1 MKSRAGLYRKGREE
15 RKGRRNS
22 KFFLSFA
29 SLASFAVKPGSGF
42 QRKWAVWFLL
52 FIHAVVL
59 LAGFIAPYSFETQER
74 LSPYVPPTRVHF
86 FDCGGKFHLRPFIY
100 VTKTA
105 ENDPTVYRP
114 DCSQPARIG
123 FFIRGDAYTLLG
135 TFHSNRHL
143 FGVEAAPARPAGLF
157 LMGTDG
163 FGRDQFSRMLYG
175 GQVSLLAGFVAA
187 ALSVIAGLFL
197 GSIAGMYGGF
207 IDDLAMRIAEIFI
220 TVPWFYL
227 LIAVRA
233 FLPLQIS
240 PVTAFLLVV
249 GVIGMV
255 GWGRPAR
262 LVRGVVLAERERNF
276 VLAAR
281 GFGAS
286 KAYLLRRHLMP
297 LTFRVLLTQ
306 MTVLIP
312 QFILAEVI
320 LSFLG
325 LGIGEPFPSWGNML
339 AQAQQYHVLVSYWW
353 MLLPGLIPV
362 PVFLAYHSLAE
373 TLQERVKS
381 NI

>member
-1 MKSRAGLYRKGREE
+1 MNLKSIFIRSDPSPA
-15 RKGRRNS
+15 
-22 KFFLSFA
+22 
-29 SLASFAVKPGSGF
+29 KPAGSGF
-42 QRKWAVWFLL
+42 LNLKSRQIKSLWFLL
-52 FIHAVVL
+52 AIHAVVL
-59 LAGFIAPYSFETQER
+59 LAGFLAPYSFETQER
-74 LSPYVPPTRVHF
+74 LHPYAPPTRVHF
-86 FDCGGKFHLRPFIY
+86 VDCRGEFHLRPFIY
-100 VTKTA
+100 LTKMA
-105 ENDPTVYRP
+105 EGNLIEYTP
-114 DCSQPARIG
+114 DCSQPARIK
-123 FFIRGDAYTLLG
+123 FLTQGDPYTLLG
-135 TFHSNRHL
+135 IVHSRRHL
-143 FGVEAAPARPAGLF
+143 FGVEAPAGLF

-163 FGRDQFSRMLYG
+163 FGRDQFSRLLYG
-175 GQVSLLAGFVAA
+175 GQVSLFAGFVAA

-207 IDDLAMRIAEIFI
+207 IDDLAMRVAEIFI
-220 TVPWFYL
+220 TIPWFYL

-249 GVIGMV
+249 AVVGMV

-306 MTVLIP
+306 MTVLVP

-353 MLLPGLIPV
+353 MLLPGLLPI

>member
-1 MKSRAGLYRKGREE
+1 MNRQSSLNHSDSLLRLEFHT
-15 RKGRRNS
+15 
-22 KFFLSFA
+22 KFRLT
-29 SLASFAVKPGSGF
+29 
-42 QRKWAVWFLL
+42 WAIWFLVAV
-52 FIHAVVL
+52 HAVVV
-59 LAGFIAPYSFETQER
+59 LAGFIAPYSFEAQER
-74 LSPYVPPTRVHF
+74 DYPYAPPTRLHF
-86 FDCGGKFHLRPFIY
+86 VDCSGKFHFRPFVY
-100 VTKTA
+100 VTKAA
-105 ENDPTVYRP
+105 ENGLNVYQQ
-114 DCSQPARIG
+114 DCSQTVGIK
-123 FFIRGDAYTLLG
+123 FFPQGDGYTILG
-135 TFHSNRHL
+135 IFSSTRHL
-143 FGVEAAPARPAGLF
+143 FGVQAPANLF

-163 FGRDQFSRMLYG
+163 FGRDQFSRLLYG
-175 GQVSLLAGFVAA
+175 GQVSLFAGFVAA
-187 ALSVIAGLFL
+187 AFSVIVGLLL
-197 GSIAGMYGGF
+197 GGIAGMYGGRV
-207 IDDLAMRIAEIFI
+207 DDVAMRFAEIFI
-220 TVPWFYL
+220 AVPWFYL

-249 GVIGMV
+249 AVIGMV

-262 LVRGVVLAERERNF
+262 LVRGVILSARERNF

-286 KAYLLRRHLMP
+286 NAYLLRRHLMP

-306 MTVLIP
+306 MAILIP

-353 MLLPGLIPV
+353 MLLPGLAPV
-362 PVFLAYHSLAE
+362 PVFLAYDSLAE
-373 TLQERVKS
+373 TLQERIKS

>member
-1 MKSRAGLYRKGREE
+1 MKPQPPSASSGLR
-15 RKGRRNS
+15 S
-22 KFFLSFA
+22 KWVRFNLTWA
-29 SLASFAVKPGSGF
+29 AWLLVTIHVAV
-42 QRKWAVWFLL
+42 
-52 FIHAVVL
+52 I
-59 LAGFIAPYSFETQER
+59 LAGFAAPYDYETQNR
-74 LSPYVPPTRVHF
+74 LRPYAPPTRLHF
-86 FDCGGKFHLRPFIY
+86 VDCAGKFHFRPFVY
-100 VTKTA
+100 VTKAA
-105 ENDPTVYRP
+105 EGGRTEYTQ
-114 DCSQPARIG
+114 DCAQPVRIQ
-123 FFIRGDAYTLLG
+123 FFLRGDEYTFFG
-135 TFHSNRHL
+135 VFHSNRHL
-143 FGVEAAPARPAGLF
+143 LGVDAPADLF
-157 LMGTDG
+157 LLGTDG
-163 FGRDQFSRMLYG
+163 FGRDQLSRLLYG
-175 GQVSLLAGFVAA
+175 GQVSLFAGFVAA

-197 GSIAGMYGGF
+197 GGIAGLYGGR
-207 IDDLAMRIAEIFI
+207 IDDLAMRFAEVFI

-240 PVTAFLLVV
+240 PVTAFMLVV
-249 GVIGMV
+249 AVIGIV

-262 LVRGVVLAERERNF
+262 LVRGVILSARERNF

-286 KAYLLRRHLMP
+286 NAYLLRRHLMP

-339 AQAQQYHVLVSYWW
+339 ASAQQYHVLVSYWW
-353 MLLPGLIPV
+353 MLLPGLAPI

>member
-1 MKSRAGLYRKGREE
+1 MES
-15 RKGRRNS
+15 
-22 KFFLSFA
+22 
-29 SLASFAVKPGSGF
+29 
-42 QRKWAVWFLL
+42 
-52 FIHAVVL
+52 
-59 LAGFIAPYSFETQER
+59 
-74 LSPYVPPTRVHF
+74 
-86 FDCGGKFHLRPFIY
+86 
-100 VTKTA
+100 
-105 ENDPTVYRP
+105 
-114 DCSQPARIG
+114 
-123 FFIRGDAYTLLG
+123 
-135 TFHSNRHL
+135 
-143 FGVEAAPARPAGLF
+143 PAGLF
-157 LMGTDG
+157 ILGTDG
-163 FGRDQFSRMLYG
+163 FGRDQFSRLLYG
-175 GQVSLLAGFVAA
+175 GQVSLFAGFVAA
-187 ALSVIAGLFL
+187 VFSVLTGLFL
-197 GSIAGMYGGF
+197 GAIAGMYGGYV
-207 IDDLAMRIAEIFI
+207 DDVAMRVAEIFI

-249 GVIGMV
+249 AVIGVV

-262 LVRGVVLAERERNF
+262 LVRGVVLSARERNF

-286 KAYLLRRHLMP
+286 RAYLLRRHLMP

-353 MLLPGLIPV
+353 MLLPGLVPI

-373 TLQERVKS
+373 TLEERVKS
-381 NI
+381 NV

>member
-1 MKSRAGLYRKGREE
+1 MSPQRI
-15 RKGRRNS
+15 RRHSDPSPAKN
-22 KFFLSFA
+22 A
-29 SLASFAVKPGSGF
+29 GSGF
-42 QRKWAVWFLL
+42 QRKAFSLTSAVWLL
-52 FIHAVVL
+52 VAIHVAVL
-59 LAGFIAPYSFETQER
+59 LAGFVAPYDYETQHR
-74 LSPYVPPTRVHF
+74 LHPYAPPTRLHF
-86 FDCGGKFHLRPFIY
+86 VDCAGKFHFRPFVY
-100 VTKTA
+100 VTKAVEDSLT
-105 ENDPTVYRP
+105 EYTQ
-114 DCSQPARIG
+114 DCAQPARIQ
-123 FFIRGDAYTLLG
+123 FFLRGDEYTFLG
-135 TFHSNRHL
+135 VFHSNRHL
-143 FGVEAAPARPAGLF
+143 FGVDAPADLF
-157 LMGTDG
+157 LLGTDG
-163 FGRDQFSRMLYG
+163 FGRDQLSRLLYG
-175 GQVSLLAGFVAA
+175 GQVSLFAGFVAA

-197 GSIAGMYGGF
+197 GGIAGLYGGR
-207 IDDLAMRIAEIFI
+207 IDDLAMRFAEVFI

-240 PVTAFLLVV
+240 PVTAFMLVV
-249 GVIGMV
+249 AVIGIV

-262 LVRGVVLAERERNF
+262 LVRGVILSARERNF

-286 KAYLLRRHLMP
+286 NAYLLRRHLMP

-339 AQAQQYHVLVSYWW
+339 ASAQQYHVLVSYWW
-353 MLLPGLIPV
+353 MLLPGLAPI

>member
-1 MKSRAGLYRKGREE
+1 MNLKSILGNRGSSLRSGLKT
-15 RKGRRNS
+15 K
-22 KFFLSFA
+22 
-29 SLASFAVKPGSGF
+29 SL
-42 QRKWAVWFLL
+42 WFLVA
-52 FIHAVVL
+52 IHAVVL
-59 LAGFIAPYSFETQER
+59 LAGFIAPYSFETQQR
-74 LSPYVPPTRVHF
+74 LNPYVPPTRVHF
-86 FDCGGKFHLRPFIY
+86 FDCQGKFHLRPFIY
-100 VTKTA
+100 VTKPA
-105 ENDPTVYRP
+105 GNDLTQYTP
-114 DCSQPARIG
+114 DCSQPARIK
-123 FFIRGDAYTLLG
+123 FFTQGDGYTLLG

-143 FGVEAAPARPAGLF
+143 FGVEAPAGLF

-163 FGRDQFSRMLYG
+163 FGRDQLSRLLYG
-175 GQVSLLAGFVAA
+175 GQVSLFAGFVAA

-207 IDDLAMRIAEIFI
+207 IDDLAMRVAEIFI

-249 GVIGMV
+249 GVIGVV

-262 LVRGVVLAERERNF
+262 LVRGVVLVERERNF

-286 KAYLLRRHLMP
+286 RAYLLRRHLMP

-339 AQAQQYHVLVSYWW
+339 AQAQQYHVLVSFWW

>member
-1 MKSRAGLYRKGREE
+1 M
-15 RKGRRNS
+15 
-22 KFFLSFA
+22 
-29 SLASFAVKPGSGF
+29 
-42 QRKWAVWFLL
+42 FLL
-52 FIHAVVL
+52 
-59 LAGFIAPYSFETQER
+59 
-74 LSPYVPPTRVHF
+74 
-86 FDCGGKFHLRPFIY
+86 
-100 VTKTA
+100 
-105 ENDPTVYRP
+105 
-114 DCSQPARIG
+114 
-123 FFIRGDAYTLLG
+123 
-135 TFHSNRHL
+135 
-143 FGVEAAPARPAGLF
+143 
-157 LMGTDG
+157 GTDG
-163 FGRDQFSRMLYG
+163 FGRDQLSRLLYG
-175 GQVSLLAGFVAA
+175 GQVSLFAGLVAA
-187 ALSVIAGLFL
+187 ALSVIVGLLL
-197 GSIAGMYGGF
+197 GSIAGMYGGL
-207 IDDLAMRIAEIFI
+207 IDDLAMRFAEIFI

-249 GVIGMV
+249 CVIGIV

-262 LVRGVVLAERERNF
+262 LVRGVVLSARERNF
-276 VLAAR
+276 VLAAK

-286 KAYLLRRHLMP
+286 RAYLLRRHLMP

-339 AQAQQYHVLVSYWW
+339 ASAQQYHVLVSYWW
-353 MLLPGLIPV
+353 MLLPGLAPI
-362 PVFLAYHSLAE
+362 PVFLAYHSLAR

>member
-1 MKSRAGLYRKGREE
+1 MTQRF
-15 RKGRRNS
+15 
-22 KFFLSFA
+22 KFT
-29 SLASFAVKPGSGF
+29 
-42 QRKWAVWFLL
+42 WAVWFLL
-52 FIHAVVL
+52 AIHALVM

-74 LSPYVPPTRVHF
+74 LHPYAPPTRIHF
-86 FDCGGKFHLRPFIY
+86 VDCQGKFHWRPFVY
-100 VTKTA
+100 ATK
-105 ENDPTVYRP
+105 NDEGSLTEYSD
-114 DCSQPARIG
+114 DCSQPARIQ
-123 FFIRGDAYTLLG
+123 FFPQGDGYTLLG
-135 TFHSNRHL
+135 LFHSNRHL
-143 FGVEAAPARPAGLF
+143 LGVEAPAGLF
-157 LMGTDG
+157 LLGTDG
-163 FGRDQFSRMLYG
+163 FGRDQFSRLLYG
-175 GQVSLLAGFVAA
+175 GQVSLFAGFVAA
-187 ALSVIAGLFL
+187 VFSVVTGLFL
-197 GSIAGMYGGF
+197 GAIAGMYGGHV
-207 IDDLAMRIAEIFI
+207 DDVAMRVAEIFI

-249 GVIGMV
+249 AVIGMV

-262 LVRGVVLAERERNF
+262 LVRGVILSARERNF

-286 KAYLLRRHLMP
+286 NSYLLRRHLMP

-339 AQAQQYHVLVSYWW
+339 AHAQQYHVLVSYWW
-353 MLLPGLIPV
+353 MLLPGLAPI

-373 TLQERVKS
+373 TLEERVKS
-381 NI
+381 SF

>member
-1 MKSRAGLYRKGREE
+1 MNLKSIFTDRDPSPTK
-15 RKGRRNS
+15 N
-22 KFFLSFA
+22 
-29 SLASFAVKPGSGF
+29 VGSGF
-42 QRKWAVWFLL
+42 QKNGLQKKWPLYFLIA
-52 FIHAVVL
+52 IHIFVL
-59 LAGFIAPYSFETQER
+59 LAGFLAPYSFDTQAR
-74 LSPYVPPTRVHF
+74 LYPYAPPTRVHF
-86 FDCGGKFHLRPFIY
+86 FDCQGKFHLRPFVY
-100 VTKTA
+100 VTQVPEGTQIEYA
-105 ENDPTVYRP
+105 P
-114 DCSQPARIG
+114 DCSQPSPIR
-123 FFIRGDAYTLLG
+123 FFVRGDQYTLLG
-135 TFHSNRHL
+135 IFHSNLHL
-143 FGVEAAPARPAGLF
+143 FGVDQNASIF

-163 FGRDQFSRMLYG
+163 FGRDQFSRLLYG
-175 GQVSLLAGFVAA
+175 GQVSLFAGLVAA
-187 ALSVIAGLFL
+187 ALSVLAGLFL
-197 GSIAGMYGGF
+197 GAIAGMYGGW
-207 IDDLAMRIAEIFI
+207 IDDVAMRFAEIFI

-240 PVTAFLLVV
+240 PVVAFVLVV
-249 GVIGMV
+249 SVIGVV

-262 LVRGVVLAERERNF
+262 LVRGVILSARERNF

-286 KAYLLRRHLMP
+286 NAYLLRRHLMP

-353 MLLPGLIPV
+353 MLLPGLAPI
-362 PVFLAYHSLAE
+362 PVFLAWHSLAE
-373 TLQERVKS
+373 KLQERVKS